1 MGQKV
6 NPIGL
11 RTALNHNWESRWFAD
26 KKTAGRTLFGDL
38 LHLLLLIQQSSPR
51 LYQKHL
57 PACLSELFELIA

>member
-38 LHLLLLIQQSSPR
+38 LQEDLKIRSR
-51 LYQKHL
+51 IREMR
-57 PACLSELFELIA
+57 PAAAIARI